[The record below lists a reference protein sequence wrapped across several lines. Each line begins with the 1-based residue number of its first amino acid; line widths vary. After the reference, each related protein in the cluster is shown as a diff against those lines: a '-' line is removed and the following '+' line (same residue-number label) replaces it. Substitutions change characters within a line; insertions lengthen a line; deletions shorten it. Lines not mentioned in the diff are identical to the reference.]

1 MRAHGAFYRKG
12 PILPNGPEIAV
23 GMLLD
28 ILSIVA
34 SPLGRSDA
42 YVELMEPDAKIPI
55 PPNAPEIVVGML
67 RDILKMIAPSLGRS
81 DAYVELIELYTRNAD
96 FTKRP
101 RNRGGDA
108 T

>member
-23 GMLLD
+23 GMPLD

-42 YVELMEPDAKIPI
+42 YVELMELDAI
-55 PPNAPEIVVGML
+55 NSE
-67 RDILKMIAPSLGRS
+67 S
-81 DAYVELIELYTRNAD
+81 
-96 FTKRP
+96 TKRP
-101 RNRGGDA
+101 RNRSGDA